1 VKKYLVDTNV
11 LSELRKAAR
20 CDAHVAKWAQAT
32 APEAIFTSVLVLGEI
47 RRGVERLR
55 RKDPAQSKVLA
66 RWLEQVRR
74 AFAGRVLPV
83 SEEVAEDWGRHDVPD
98 VRPAVD
104 GLLAATARVHGLTL
118 VTRNAADF
126 SGAQMSVLNP
136 FKS

>member
-1 VKKYLVDTNV
+1 VKKYLGDTNV
-11 LSELRKAAR
+11 LSELRKATR
-20 CDAHVAKWAQAT
+20 CDPQVAKWAEAT
-32 APEAIFTSVLVLGEI
+32 APETIFTSVLVLGEI

-66 RWLEQVRR
+66 RWLEQVGR

-83 SEEVAEDWGRHDVPD
+83 SEEVADDWGRYDVPN

-126 SGAQMSVLNP
+126 TAAQVDMLNP
-136 FKS
+136 FSS